1 MRQMIPDYIVW
12 RITETEEELRA
23 ALDHPE
29 LYADKVANLKAG
41 SNRML
46 EVLAVRRAMKVLFG
60 GEEKLVEYDEHGA
73 PRLADGSQ
81 YISISHTR
89 DYVAV
94 IASDAPVGIDIER
107 RGERVQRVTSHFL
120 QHDELALLALS
131 SADDEALQLALHLA
145 WSAKEAAFK
154 VLGQDYYDL
163 QHLTRIAQIDW
174 HSKRIIMEVH
184 NLQQPLTLGFD
195 YTPDYVLVWLEMRH

>member
-60 GEEKLVEYDEHGA
+60 GEEKLVEYDAHGA

-89 DYVAV
+89 GYVAV

-131 SADDEALQLALHLA
+131 SSDDEALQLALHLA

-174 HSKRIIMEVH
+174 HSKRITMEVH